1 MQQTNQPNILSST
14 SVDAP
19 RTPGGVTSYE
29 DFEAMFDHEE
39 FGIKLLY
46 KTYKIFYAEEETEEM
61 VLEQWEDLKAEIKG

>member
-39 FGIKLLY
+39 FVR
-46 KTYKIFYAEEETEEM
+46 F
-61 VLEQWEDLKAEIKG
+61 